1 MDKTTKKTGSLA
13 GIVVGSLI
21 VLSLTT
27 ALAYVANS
35 HSAQYKDCVA
45 QVMLLATIAACSTPH
60 RDELTCQ
67 QLRDDHVCPGL
78 NQVL

>member
-45 QVMLLATIAACSTPH
+45 QNDVTSDQCSLLYPAQ
-60 RDELTCQ
+60 R
-67 QLRDDHVCPGL
+67 
-78 NQVL
+78 